1 MPIERAFVVHGE
13 PGWDEA
19 TPIGPFTLFDVRPGE
34 VKRMRRSAEEFAL
47 PACTA
52 DELKG
57 GDAAYNAEHLRA
69 VLEGRDRGAHRNAVV
84 LQAALV
90 LELMGKTSSSRQAAK
105 MAHEAIDSGAG
116 RRILER
122 IAEFG
127 RT

>member
-1 MPIERAFVVHGE
+1 MRATL
-13 PGWDEA
+13 A
-19 TPIGPFTLFDVRPGE
+19 TTRCPTC
-34 VKRMRRSAEEFAL
+34 AL

-69 VLEGRDRGAHRNAVV
+69 VLEGRDRGAHRNAIV

-90 LELMGKTSSSRQAAK
+90 LELMGIAASAQEAAS
-105 MAHEAIDSGAG
+105 MAQDAIEAGAG

-122 IAEFG
+122 IAAFG
-127 RT
+127 RGEAANG